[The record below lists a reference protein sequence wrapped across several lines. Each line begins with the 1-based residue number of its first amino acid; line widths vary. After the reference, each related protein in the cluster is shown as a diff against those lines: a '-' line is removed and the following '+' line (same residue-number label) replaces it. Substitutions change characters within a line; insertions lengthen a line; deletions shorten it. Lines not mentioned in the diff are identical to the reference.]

1 MEQHSPTD
9 GYPNQYF
16 IGGDNNEKQ
25 CLEEMEMKEILIY
38 LKGNIYVEG
47 ELP

>member
-16 IGGDNNEKQ
+16 IGGDNNEKK
-25 CLEEMEMKEILIY
+25 CLEEMERDSDIFERKY
-38 LKGNIYVEG
+38 LC
-47 ELP
+47 